1 MIKPISAVK
10 IKGVDVRGHFIMR
23 QTKEELCSL
32 VLSFVSTMGA
42 LMLSVLS
49 ADGCQTGRK
58 V

>member
-10 IKGVDVRGHFIMR
+10 IKGVDIQGHFIIR
-23 QTKEELCSL
+23 QTKEVLCSL

-42 LMLSVLS
+42 LMLSALS
-49 ADGCQTGRK
+49 ADGCQTGTK